1 MLGFKARSK
10 GGPRRDNLS
19 GTDPFAQTTDRK
31 GLLALRG
38 VGPECEAESVRFQ
51 TQSDESGR
59 EVKYGRRRGLKIR
72 VRGSTWP
79 LQFGLPRDTK
89 LLEAKT
95 TKEQTILKRT
105 DPAFIEPMQ
114 CKPVTRCRPGENWTF
129 EIKFDGYRCIAVKRR
144 VRSGGQSPCLIRPST
159 VSLLTIM
166 IFLTLICLLSTSTT
180 ALPRPGISTPSTI
193 GVPPST
199 SLATATMA

>member
-1 MLGFKARSK
+1 MITAIAATGFILFQNVKPVRI
-10 GGPRRDNLS
+10 DNQLRQIFDS
-19 GTDPFAQTTDRK
+19 SSIDDPSRH
-31 GLLALRG
+31 
-38 VGPECEAESVRFQ
+38 
-51 TQSDESGR
+51 TQSTRSPSDE
-59 EVKYGRRRGLKIR
+59 K
-72 VRGSTWP
+72 
-79 LQFGLPRDTK
+79 
-89 LLEAKT
+89 
-95 TKEQTILKRT
+95 
-105 DPAFIEPMQ
+105 
-114 CKPVTRCRPGENWTF
+114 WTF

-144 VRSGGQSPCLIRPST
+144 VRSGGQSPWLIRPST